1 MWESLQTST
10 FWGLADNSVIIS
22 GPAWWLLL
30 SSLEWKQLIL
40 RTLFENSPG
49 ARKGEVG
56 AQEKQGMLSTLG
68 KFPHSWLASN
78 TPSLT
83 RRGIAQTGNSGEDWS
98 KALPGLCLH
107 SKISSVLSCFGA
119 GLFCVPKEK
128 IEIQRNSVLF
138 CRISIGV
145 GTGASKFLST
155 IFVSKEKTPKTK
167 RTENLHFLAGQ
178 QEKHLVYT
186 SGKSRAVAHSMHS
199 LFSFLHLSSTSCCH
213 TSLIFEFLLLN
224 CQTESLDLLTYIPDS
239 LYLGCPLIVW
249 KKKEIYSVIQVGC

>member
-1 MWESLQTST
+1 MTAFVLTRVKAVNFKNTLWKLTWSQERRG
-10 FWGLADNSVIIS
+10 WGS
-22 GPAWWLLL
+22 GETGNAV
-30 SSLEWKQLIL
+30 Q
-40 RTLFENSPG
+40 
-49 ARKGEVG
+49 AGEVSP
-56 AQEKQGMLSTLG
+56 QLT
-68 KFPHSWLASN
+68 ASN

-98 KALPGLCLH
+98 KALLGLCLH

-178 QEKHLVYT
+178 QEKHLVCT

-199 LFSFLHLSSTSCCH
+199 VFSFLHLSSTSCCH
-213 TSLIFEFLLLN
+213 TSLIFEFLLLY
-224 CQTESLDLLTYIPDS
+224 CQTESLDLLTYVPDS

-249 KKKEIYSVIQVGC
+249 KKKEIYSVIQVRC